1 MINFKAEYITSGTRE
16 EHFPEHD
23 QNEFMLCGRSNV
35 GKSSFINTFLN
46 RKALAYT
53 SSKPGKTQALSFFHI
68 NDAFYFVDVPGY
80 GYAKVS
86 KKQREEFGEMI
97 EGYITTRENLKTVIL
112 LVDARHKPSND
123 DVLMYDFLKYYEIPV
138 VVVATKVDKIGR
150 TKLKQHEKQIR
161 SELKL
166 DSNDKLFMVSSDTK
180 EGIDNVRNYINEIQY
195 T

>member
-46 RKALAYT
+46 RKNMAYT

-68 NDAFYFVDVPGY
+68 NDEFYFVDVPGY

-97 EGYITTRENLKTVIL
+97 EAYITTRKNLKTVIL
-112 LVDARHKPSND
+112 LVDSRHKPTSD
-123 DVLMYDFLKYYEIPV
+123 DILMYDFLKYYEIPV
-138 VVVATKVDKIGR
+138 IVVGTKVDKIGK
-150 TKLKQHEKQIR
+150 TKIKQHEKQIR
-161 SELKL
+161 NELNL
-166 DSNDKLFMVSSDTK
+166 DPNDKVFLVSSETK
-180 EGIDNVRNYINEIQY
+180 DGIEEVRKYINDIQH

>member
-1 MINFKAEYITSGTRE
+1 MTNFKAEYVTSGTRE
-16 EHFPEHD
+16 EHFPEHE

-46 RKALAYT
+46 RKNMAYT

-68 NDAFYFVDVPGY
+68 NDNFYFVDVPGY

-97 EGYITTRENLKTVIL
+97 EGYITTRKNLKSVIM
-112 LVDARHKPSND
+112 LVDSRHKPSSD
-123 DVLMYDFLKYYEIPV
+123 DILMYDFLKYYEIPV
-138 VVVATKVDKIGR
+138 IVVGTKLDKIGR
-150 TKLKQHEKQIR
+150 TKIKQQEKMIR

-166 DSNDKLFMVSSDTK
+166 DSNDKVFLVSSETK
-180 EGIDNVRNYINEIQY
+180 EGIEEVRDYVNEIQQS
-195 T
+195 

>member
-16 EHFPEHD
+16 EHFPIHD

-46 RKALAYT
+46 RKNMAYT

-68 NDAFYFVDVPGY
+68 NNDFYFVDVPGY

-97 EGYITTRENLKTVIL
+97 EGYITTRQNLKYVIL
-112 LVDARHKPSND
+112 LVDARHKPSQD
-123 DVLMYDFLKYYEIPV
+123 DVLMYDFLKYYEIPII
-138 VVVATKVDKIGR
+138 VVATKVDKIGR
-150 TKLKQHEKQIR
+150 TKYKQHEKQIR
-161 SELKL
+161 DELNLGL
-166 DSNDKLFMVSSDTK
+166 DDKLFLVSSDTN
-180 EGIDNVRNYINEIQY
+180 EGIEEVRKFINDIQY
-195 T
+195 A